1 MSLPSSTL
9 SHRER
14 VTVWLGTAVWI
25 GGMLTVSV
33 MFLLSGDDV
42 VRAVVG
48 ALAAVAIVGFLSV
61 AVIIGRSALRQEGVE
76 RSLHIE
82 SSALA
87 FWITMGVAFSYMILQ
102 PVAQL
107 PQAQPYMVV
116 GLGAVSWALAHGARS
131 EKYL

>member
-1 MSLPSSTL
+1 M
-9 SHRER
+9 
-14 VTVWLGTAVWI
+14 WLGTAVWI